1 MNVIFV
7 TNCFLSTF
15 VLLTT
20 HNLPKLI
27 NLTKNSEIMKTV
39 SSIVENYIK
48 TKPFLLNALS
58 LGIINLTSLSR
69 NIMTELESEF
79 GKEVKQGAVVMALKR
94 LTEELDFRLN
104 HKINKVIKNIGEITV
119 RSALTDYT
127 FAASDTV
134 LNKQA
139 DLITDINSFP
149 DIFYTSS
156 RGVNET
162 NIVVSNSITHL
173 VEKHFVHEKLIQ
185 KLDNLASITVKLPK
199 ENIVVP
205 GIYYFIFQRL
215 AWEGIIINE
224 VISTS
229 NEFTILV
236 SEEQVDVAFKVIKD
250 LKN

>member
-1 MNVIFV
+1 
-7 TNCFLSTF
+7 
-15 VLLTT
+15 
-20 HNLPKLI
+20 
-27 NLTKNSEIMKTV
+27 MKTV

-69 NIMTELESEF
+69 NIMSELESEF

-127 FAASDTV
+127 FAVSETV

-139 DLITDINSFP
+139 ELIADINAFP
-149 DIFYTSS
+149 DVFYTSS
-156 RGVNET
+156 RGVNEI
-162 NIVVSNSITHL
+162 NIVISSSVTKL
-173 VEKHFVHEKLIQ
+173 VDKHFVNEKLIQ

-236 SEEQVDVAFKVIKD
+236 GEDQVDIAFKVIKD
-250 LKN
+250 LKM

>member
-1 MNVIFV
+1 
-7 TNCFLSTF
+7 
-15 VLLTT
+15 
-20 HNLPKLI
+20 
-27 NLTKNSEIMKTV
+27 MKTV

-69 NIMTELESEF
+69 NIMSELENEF
-79 GKEVKQGAVVMALKR
+79 GKEVKQGAVVMSLKR

-119 RSALTDYT
+119 RSALTDYA
-127 FAASDTV
+127 FAVSETV

-139 DLITDINSFP
+139 ELIADINAFP
-149 DIFYTSS
+149 DVFYTSS
-156 RGVNET
+156 RGVNEI
-162 NIVVSNSITHL
+162 NIVVSNTVNAL
-173 VEKHFVHEKLIQ
+173 VDKHFVNEKLLQ

-199 ENIVVP
+199 ENIVIP

>member
-1 MNVIFV
+1 
-7 TNCFLSTF
+7 
-15 VLLTT
+15 
-20 HNLPKLI
+20 
-27 NLTKNSEIMKTV
+27 MKTV

-69 NIMTELESEF
+69 NIMSELESEF
-79 GKEVKQGAVVMALKR
+79 VKEVKQGAIVMSLKR

-127 FAASDTV
+127 FAVSETV

-139 DLITDINSFP
+139 ELISDINAFP
-149 DIFYTSS
+149 DVFYTSS
-156 RGVNET
+156 RGVNEI
-162 NIVVSNSITHL
+162 NIVVSNSVNQL
-173 VEKHFVHEKLIQ
+173 VDKHFVSEKLIQ

-199 ENIVVP
+199 ENIVIP